1 MSNRLHLDKDHLVVA
16 KPGFDATNASL
27 ADGDKLFDSDWLFSS
42 TIVEAGIHY
51 DQASYRSPKLPRGNI
66 ASDES
71 TNDWYTQ
78 VINFTPLPFVP
89 TVLLLPLSDTRYWQ
103 EKGMVLLGVDKVDI
117 WARPDTYKRDAP
129 ITVTNSQIIIPR
141 AHGNSWAFREDFIY
155 LIMAM

>member
-1 MSNRLHLDKDHLVVA
+1 MA
-16 KPGFDATNASL
+16 KPGHDATNASL
-27 ADGDKLFDSDWLFSS
+27 AEGDKLFDSDWLFSS
-42 TIVEAGIHY
+42 TIVGAGIHI
-51 DQASYRSPKLPRGNI
+51 DQASYRNPKLPRGI
-66 ASDES
+66 ASSEA

-78 VINFTPLPFVP
+78 YINFMPLPFVP
-89 TVLLLPLSDTRYWQ
+89 TVLLLPLSDSRYWGDH
-103 EKGMVLLGVDKVDI
+103 GMVLLGVDKVDI